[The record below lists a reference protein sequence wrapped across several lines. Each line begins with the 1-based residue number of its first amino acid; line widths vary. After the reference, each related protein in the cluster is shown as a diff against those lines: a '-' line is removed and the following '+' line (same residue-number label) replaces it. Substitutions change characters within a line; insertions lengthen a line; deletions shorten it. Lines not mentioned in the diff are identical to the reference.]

1 MNTDS
6 LKTYLNKRYQGS
18 YSFLENIIFPIFG
31 EDNFEDESEAELLD
45 NQPEWKPL
53 AEATGI
59 RSIKHVGKIYV
70 GVELLQI
77 FDITV
82 SDRVM
87 MERNRVNIQKLVRA
101 VMADY
106 SCAFMLFHYGDDS
119 RWDWRFT
126 FCHKKGSQKDVTDS
140 KRYTFLLGP
149 GQSCRTAANNF
160 NKLYENRDTLDMS
173 KIEEAFSVE
182 ALTKQFYR
190 DLFEW
195 YQWAVSDASNIT
207 FPNDTAIED
216 DDRDDIEKKIIRMI
230 TRIMFVWFI
239 KQKELVPDRIFDADF
254 LSTILKDF
262 DPYSKTEGNYY
273 NAILQN
279 LFFGTLNRAIK
290 DENGNTRKF
299 ASSSKRDVKTLYRY
313 AELFSIS
320 KQEVINLFAEVP
332 FLNGGLFECLD
343 KTRYSDGVEQCYNFD
358 GFSRNDARFADGR
371 FKHRAVV
378 PNNLFFAAE
387 IGLISILSRYNF
399 TIEEN
404 SPEEQQVAL
413 DPELLG
419 KVFENLLGAYNP
431 ETRETAR
438 NQSGSFYTPRE
449 IVNYMVDESLI
460 AYLGNNDFVRSL
472 FSSDFSFDEAEAEE
486 YKRTAERLKRVKILD
501 PACGSGAFPM
511 GLLNRIVEI
520 LERISPDENVY
531 DLKLSVIENC
541 LYGSDIQSI
550 AAQITKLRFF
560 ISLICDCEKD
570 ASKPN
575 FGIPTLPNLETKFVS
590 ANTLIA
596 KKKRDLQG
604 NLFENPEIEPTRN
617 ELAEIR
623 HKHFSAKSASTK
635 HRLREKDQILREKLA
650 RLLSDDDNFAPED
663 AKQLA
668 SWNPY
673 DQNTVSPFFDPE
685 WMFGV
690 ADGFDIVIGNPPY
703 LRIQGIRN
711 SNSDFADY
719 LVANYNSATGSFD
732 LYVAF
737 VERALQL
744 ISSNGIV
751 NFIMPVKWTNAAF
764 GKGLR
769 DVVSKQKAAKKIINF
784 SEYQVFNASTY
795 TGLQWFKPNS
805 DCLEYYELDRNLESN
820 IELKSY
826 LENLSKDT
834 SSIVNTDK
842 LNKDTWVL
850 ASSEVSK
857 LLNKLNEQP
866 LRLEDV
872 FEKIFQG
879 IATSKDDVYFIYD
892 CTETQSTITGE
903 SKQLNK
909 RVTIEK
915 GLVKPLLKGEDVHRY
930 DNLSSNRYVIFP
942 YKLENETANLYA
954 EEELKLLF
962 PNGYAY
968 LKECETLLRGR
979 EKGRFDIDGQ
989 WFQFGRR
996 QGLSYGNIPKIVA
1009 PEISFGGNYAFD
1021 VSGQFYSTTKIYG
1034 YILKSSMIQYGYN
1047 FFLGLLN
1054 SSLFWFFIQNTG
1066 YVLRGGYFTFKTN
1079 YVSPFPIPKFAD
1091 IDSTLLL
1098 KIDNNV
1104 ESIIELNA
1112 MKGNDTQIKLL
1123 IKEID
1128 SVIYKIYNLSS
1139 NEIQLIDSQS
1149 QY

>member
-1 MNTDS
+1 MDIETFDIES
-6 LKTYLNKRYQGS
+6 FKKYLSSQYQGWN
-18 YSFLENIIFPIFG
+18 SFLNNIIFPIFG
-31 EDNFEDESEAELLD
+31 EDKFETLSDTELLE
-45 NQPEWKPL
+45 NNPEEKPL

-59 RSIKHVGKIYV
+59 CSIKQVGQIDI
-70 GVELLQI
+70 GVQPLQI
-77 FDITV
+77 FDVTV

-87 MERNRVNIQKLVRA
+87 MERNRVNIQRLIRK
-101 VMADY
+101 VMENY
-106 SCAFMLFHYGDDS
+106 SSAFMLFHYENDT

-126 FCHKKGSQKDVTDS
+126 FCHKKGGQNDITDS

-149 GQSCRTAANNF
+149 GQSCRTAAENF
-160 NKLYENRDTLDMS
+160 RKLYESREALDVA
-173 KIEEAFSVE
+173 KIETAFSVE

-195 YQWAVSDASNIT
+195 YQLAVSDASNIT

-320 KQEVINLFAEVP
+320 EQEVINLFAEVP

-358 GFSRNDARFADGR
+358 GFSRNDARFTDGR

-378 PNNLFFAAE
+378 PNNLFFAPKT
-387 IGLISILSRYNF
+387 GLISILSRYNF

-472 FSSDFSFDEAEAEE
+472 FGSDFSFDEANAEE
-486 YKRTAERLKRVKILD
+486 YKKTAERLKRIKILD

-520 LERISPDENVY
+520 LKRISPDENVY

-596 KKKRDLQG
+596 KKKRDPQG
-604 NLFENPEIEPTRN
+604 NLFENPEIEQTKRK
-617 ELAEIR
+617 LAEIR

-635 HRLREKDQILREKLA
+635 YRLRKEDEELRGKLIN
-650 RLLSDDDNFAPED
+650 LLSDDNGFAQDD

-668 SWNPY
+668 KWNPY
-673 DQNTVSPFFDPE
+673 DQNDTSSFFDPE

-690 ADGFDIVIGNPPY
+690 ADGFDIIIGNPPY
-703 LRIQGIRN
+703 IQLQNN
-711 SNSDFADY
+711 SGELAKLYEDCGYSTFARTGDIYCLFYERGWQLLKEGGYLCYITSNKWMRAGYGDKTRGFFANKTNPLLLIDFAGVKIFESATVDTNILLFSKSDNLHKTLCAVTNKQNKDSVNNLSDFVRQQDTICDF
-719 LVANYNSATGSFD
+719 STSD
-732 LYVAF
+732 
-737 VERALQL
+737 
-744 ISSNGIV
+744 S
-751 NFIMPVKWTNAAF
+751 W
-764 GKGLR
+764 
-769 DVVSKQKAAKKIINF
+769 VVLSPIEQSIKKKI
-784 SEYQVFNASTY
+784 EAVGT
-795 TGLQWFKPNS
+795 
-805 DCLEYYELDRNLESN
+805 
-820 IELKSY
+820 
-826 LENLSKDT
+826 
-834 SSIVNTDK
+834 
-842 LNKDTWVL
+842 
-850 ASSEVSK
+850 
-857 LLNKLNEQP
+857 
-866 LRLEDV
+866 
-872 FEKIFQG
+872 
-879 IATSKDDVYFIYD
+879 
-892 CTETQSTITGE
+892 
-903 SKQLNK
+903 
-909 RVTIEK
+909 
-915 GLVKPLLKGEDVHRY
+915 LLKDWDIQINYGIKTGCNEAFIISTEKRKEILDNCQTEDERK
-930 DNLSSNRYVIFP
+930 R
-942 YKLENETANLYA
+942 TA
-954 EEELKLLF
+954 ELIR
-962 PNGYAY
+962 PI
-968 LKECETLLRGR
+968 LRGR
-979 EKGRFDIDGQ
+979 DIKKYGYVENGLFLINTHNGIRGKLPRIDINDYPAVKAHLDRYWDKISARADKGDTPYNLRNCAYLEDF
-989 WFQFGRR
+989 FK
-996 QGLSYGNIPKIVA
+996 PKIIYPNMTKYMPFAYDNQGYLTNQKCFIMTGVHLPYLTA
-1009 PEISFGGNYAFD
+1009 FFNSNIFKICYRDCFPELQGGTREL
-1021 VSGQFYSTTKIYG
+1021 SKI
-1034 YILKSSMIQYGYN
+1034 
-1047 FFLGLLN
+1047 FFEN
-1054 SSLFWFFIQNTG
+1054 I
-1066 YVLRGGYFTFKTN
+1066 R
-1079 YVSPFPIPKFAD
+1079 IPQIDKLIEYD
-1091 IDSTLLL
+1091 IENMLEDAQL
-1098 KIDNNV
+1098 
-1104 ESIIELNA
+1104 
-1112 MKGNDTQIKLL
+1112 GNDYADLRIDKALIMFLSLQEYETFILNYQI
-1123 IKEID
+1123 
-1128 SVIYKIYNLSS
+1128 
-1139 NEIQLIDSQS
+1139 
-1149 QY
+1149 

>member
-1 MNTDS
+1 MNYKEVIESKYNRESWQQLLHDIFRGKVS
-6 LKTYLNKRYQGS
+6 FWNRPSEVHVSSRLAKQALN
-18 YSFLENIIFPIFG
+18 L
-31 EDNFEDESEAELLD
+31 
-45 NQPEWKPL
+45 
-53 AEATGI
+53 
-59 RSIKHVGKIYV
+59 GKISLSDGESIAVYE
-70 GVELLQI
+70 VELTDNMNI
-77 FDITV
+77 
-82 SDRVM
+82 
-87 MERNRVNIQKLVRA
+87 ERNRRGIRDMLTTDWHNMGYA
-101 VMADY
+101 G
-106 SCAFMLFHYGDDS
+106 AFMFCFRKDESVL
-119 RWDWRFT
+119 RFSYVSET
-126 FCHKKGSQKDVTDS
+126 WGFNKQGEYEKISTDT
-140 KRYTFLLGP
+140 KRYTYLLGE
-149 GQSCRTAANNF
+149 GRGCRTAIEQF
-160 NKLYENRDTLDMS
+160 KILHDSKLTLSD
-173 KIEEAFSVE
+173 ITAAFSVE
-182 ALTKQFYR
+182 TLTKQFYK

-195 YQWAVSDASNIT
+195 YQWAVEPTSNIT
-207 FPNDTAIED
+207 FPNNTTTED
-216 DDRDDIEKKIIRMI
+216 DDRDDIETKIIRMI

-239 KQKELVPDRIFDADF
+239 KQKNLVPDRIFDINF

-262 DPYSKTEGNYY
+262 DPYSTSIGNYY

-290 DENGNTRKF
+290 DEDGNTRKF
-299 ASSSKRDVKTLYRY
+299 ATSSKRDIKTLYRY
-313 AELFSIS
+313 AEMFAIS
-320 KQEVINLFAEVP
+320 EQEVIEMFAEIP

-343 KTRYSDGVEQCYNFD
+343 KTRDIDGVKQCYNFD
-358 GFSRNDARFADGR
+358 GFSRNELRFADGR
-371 FKHRAVV
+371 YKHRAVV
-378 PNNLFFAAE
+378 PNNLFFE
-387 IGLISILSRYNF
+387 PEKGLISILNRYNF

-431 ETRETAR
+431 ETKETAR

-460 AYLGNNDFVRSL
+460 AYLGDNDFTRSL
-472 FSSDFSFDEAEAEE
+472 FRNDFSFEKSKIEE
-486 YKRTAERLKRVKILD
+486 YKKLAEKIKTVKILD

-511 GLLNRIVEI
+511 GLLNRMVEI
-520 LERISPDENVY
+520 LERISPDEDVY
-531 DLKLSVIENC
+531 NLKLSVIENC

-590 ANTLIA
+590 ANSLVA
-596 KKKRDLQG
+596 KKKKPAEG
-604 NLFENPEIEPTRN
+604 NLFENPEIEPTKN

-635 HRLREKDQILREKLA
+635 YRLREKDQVLREKLA
-650 RLLSDDDNFAPED
+650 KLLSDDDNFAPED

-668 SWNPY
+668 AWNPY
-673 DQNTVSPFFDPE
+673 DQNAVSPFFDPE

-942 YKLENETANLYA
+942 YKLENGTANLYA

-996 QGLSYGNIPKIVA
+996 QGLSYGNVPKIVA

-1021 VSGQFYSTTKIYG
+1021 VSGQFYSTTTIYG
-1034 YILKSSMIQYGYN
+1034 YIMKESCNVSYETLMAI
-1047 FFLGLLN
+1047 LN
-1054 SSLFWFFIQNTG
+1054 SKLCWWFMSNTG
-1066 YVLRGGYFTFKTN
+1066 TVLAQGYYRYKPA
-1079 YVSPFPIPKFAD
+1079 YLKPLPIPQISKET
-1091 IDSTLLL
+1091 DSEIKSLVAGLAKQDASNRRFL
-1098 KIDNNV
+1098 ERKID
-1104 ESIIELNA
+1104 IA
-1112 MKGNDTQIKLL
+1112 
-1123 IKEID
+1123 
-1128 SVIYKIYNLSS
+1128 IYNLYSI
-1139 NEIQLIDSQS
+1139 NDDDIELINRTC
-1149 QY
+1149 

>member
-1 MNTDS
+1 MNYKEVIESRYNRAAWQQLLHDIFHNKVNFWNRPS
-6 LKTYLNKRYQGS
+6 EVHVSSRLAKQALN
-18 YSFLENIIFPIFG
+18 L
-31 EDNFEDESEAELLD
+31 
-45 NQPEWKPL
+45 
-53 AEATGI
+53 
-59 RSIKHVGKIYV
+59 GKISLSDGESIAVYE
-70 GVELLQI
+70 VELADNVNI
-77 FDITV
+77 
-82 SDRVM
+82 
-87 MERNRVNIQKLVRA
+87 ERNRRGIRDMFTTDWHNMGYA
-101 VMADY
+101 G
-106 SCAFMLFHYGDDS
+106 AFMFCFRKDESVL
-119 RWDWRFT
+119 RFSYVSET
-126 FCHKKGSQKDVTDS
+126 WGFNKQGEYEKISTDT
-140 KRYTFLLGP
+140 KRYTYLLGE
-149 GQSCRTAANNF
+149 GRGCRTAIEQF
-160 NKLYENRDTLDMS
+160 KILHDSKLTLSD
-173 KIEEAFSVE
+173 ITAAFSVE
-182 ALTKQFYR
+182 TLTKQFYK

-195 YQWAVSDASNIT
+195 YQWAVEPTSNIT
-207 FPNDTAIED
+207 FPNNTTTED
-216 DDRDDIEKKIIRMI
+216 DDRDDIETKIIRMI

-239 KQKELVPDRIFDADF
+239 KQKNLVPDRIFEINF

-262 DPYSKTEGNYY
+262 DPYSTSIGNYY

-290 DENGNTRKF
+290 DEDGNTRKF
-299 ASSSKRDVKTLYRY
+299 ATSSKRDIKTLYRY
-313 AELFSIS
+313 AEMFAIS
-320 KQEVINLFAEVP
+320 EQEVIEMFAEIP

-343 KTRYSDGVEQCYNFD
+343 KTRHIDGVEQCYNFD
-358 GFSRNDARFADGR
+358 GFSRNELRFADGR
-371 FKHRAVV
+371 YKHRAVV
-378 PNNLFFAAE
+378 PNNLFFE
-387 IGLISILSRYNF
+387 PEKGLISILNRYNF

-431 ETRETAR
+431 ETKETAR

-460 AYLGNNDFVRSL
+460 AYLGDNNFTRSL
-472 FSSDFSFDEAEAEE
+472 FQNDFSFEKSKIEE
-486 YKRTAERLKRVKILD
+486 YKKLAEKIKTVKILD

-511 GLLNRIVEI
+511 GLLNRMVEI
-520 LERISPDENVY
+520 LERISPDEDIYN
-531 DLKLSVIENC
+531 LKLSVIENC

-590 ANTLIA
+590 ANSLIE
-596 KKKRDLQG
+596 KKKKPAQG
-604 NLFENPEIEPTRN
+604 NLFENPEIELTKN
-617 ELAEIR
+617 ELAKIR

-635 HRLREKDQILREKLA
+635 HRLRERDQVLREKLA
-650 RLLSDDDNFAPED
+650 QLLSDDDNFAPED

-668 SWNPY
+668 AWNPY
-673 DQNTVSPFFDPE
+673 DQNAVSPFFDPE
-685 WMFGV
+685 WMFGI

-805 DCLEYYELDRNLESN
+805 DYLEYYELDRNLEFN

-942 YKLENETANLYA
+942 YKLENGTANLYA

-1021 VSGQFYSTTKIYG
+1021 VSGQFYSTTTIYG
-1034 YILKSSMIQYGYN
+1034 YIMKESCNVSYETLMAI
-1047 FFLGLLN
+1047 LN
-1054 SSLFWFFIQNTG
+1054 SKLCWWFMSNTG
-1066 YVLRGGYFTFKTN
+1066 TVLAQGYYRYKPA
-1079 YVSPFPIPKFAD
+1079 YLKPLPIPQISKET
-1091 IDSTLLL
+1091 DSEIKSLVAGLAKQDASNRRFL
-1098 KIDNNV
+1098 ERKID
-1104 ESIIELNA
+1104 IA
-1112 MKGNDTQIKLL
+1112 
-1123 IKEID
+1123 
-1128 SVIYKIYNLSS
+1128 IYNLYSI
-1139 NEIQLIDSQS
+1139 NDDDIELINRTC
-1149 QY
+1149 

>member
-1 MNTDS
+1 MDIETFDIES
-6 LKTYLNKRYQGS
+6 FKKYLSSQYQGWN
-18 YSFLENIIFPIFG
+18 SFLNNIIFPIFG
-31 EDNFEDESEAELLD
+31 EDKFESHFENELLESNFEEKS
-45 NQPEWKPL
+45 L

-59 RSIKHVGKIYV
+59 CSIKQVGQVDI
-70 GVELLQI
+70 GVQPLQI

-87 MERNRVNIQKLVRA
+87 MERNRVNIQRLIRK
-101 VMADY
+101 VMDNY
-106 SCAFMLFHYGDDS
+106 SVAFMLFHYENDTC
-119 RWDWRFT
+119 WDWRFT
-126 FCHKKGSQKDVTDS
+126 FCHKKGGQNDITDS

-149 GQSCRTAANNF
+149 GQSCRTAAENF
-160 NKLYENRDTLDMS
+160 RKLYESREALDVA
-173 KIEEAFSVE
+173 KIETAFSVE

-239 KQKELVPDRIFDADF
+239 KQKELVPNRIFDADF

-320 KQEVINLFAEVP
+320 EQEVINLFAEVP

-343 KTRYSDGVEQCYNFD
+343 KTHYSDGVELCYNFD

-378 PNNLFFAAE
+378 PNNLFFAPE
-387 IGLISILSRYNF
+387 TGLISILSRYNF

-431 ETRETAR
+431 ETRATAR

-472 FSSDFSFDEAEAEE
+472 FGSDFSFDEAKTEE
-486 YKRTAERLKRVKILD
+486 YKKTAERLKRVKILD

-604 NLFENPEIEPTRN
+604 NLFENPEIEQTKRK
-617 ELAEIR
+617 LAEIR

-635 HRLREKDQILREKLA
+635 YRLRKEDEELRGKLIN
-650 RLLSDDDNFAPED
+650 LLSDDNGFAQDD

-668 SWNPY
+668 KWNPY
-673 DQNTVSPFFDPE
+673 DQNDTSSFFDPE

-703 LRIQGIRN
+703 IQLQNN
-711 SNSDFADY
+711 SGELAKLYEDCGYSTFARTGDIYCLFYERGWQLLKEGGYLCYITSNKWMRAGYGDKTRGFFANKTNPMLLIDFAGVKIFESATVDTNILLFSKSDNLHKTLCAVTNKQNKDSVNNLSDFVRQQDIICDF
-719 LVANYNSATGSFD
+719 STSD
-732 LYVAF
+732 
-737 VERALQL
+737 
-744 ISSNGIV
+744 S
-751 NFIMPVKWTNAAF
+751 W
-764 GKGLR
+764 
-769 DVVSKQKAAKKIINF
+769 VVLSPIEQSIKKKIEAVGTPLKDWDIQINYGIKTGCNEAF
-784 SEYQVFNASTY
+784 IISTEKRKEILDNCQ
-795 TGLQWFKPNS
+795 TEDERKRTA
-805 DCLEYYELDRNLESN
+805 ELIRP
-820 IELKSY
+820 I
-826 LENLSKDT
+826 
-834 SSIVNTDK
+834 
-842 LNKDTWVL
+842 
-850 ASSEVSK
+850 
-857 LLNKLNEQP
+857 
-866 LRLEDV
+866 
-872 FEKIFQG
+872 
-879 IATSKDDVYFIYD
+879 
-892 CTETQSTITGE
+892 
-903 SKQLNK
+903 
-909 RVTIEK
+909 
-915 GLVKPLLKGEDVHRY
+915 
-930 DNLSSNRYVIFP
+930 
-942 YKLENETANLYA
+942 
-954 EEELKLLF
+954 
-962 PNGYAY
+962 
-968 LKECETLLRGR
+968 LRGR
-979 EKGRFDIDGQ
+979 DIKRYSHEWANLWLIYIPWHFPYQFDETI
-989 WFQFGRR
+989 
-996 QGLSYGNIPKIVA
+996 QGASTKA
-1009 PEISFGGNYAFD
+1009 EEAFKLQYPA
-1021 VSGQFYSTTKIYG
+1021 VYSHM
-1034 YILKSSMIQYGYN
+1034 LQY
-1047 FFLGLLN
+1047 
-1054 SSLFWFFIQNTG
+1054 
-1066 YVLRGGYFTFKTN
+1066 
-1079 YVSPFPIPKFAD
+1079 
-1091 IDSTLLL
+1091 
-1098 KIDNNV
+1098 
-1104 ESIIELNA
+1104 
-1112 MKGNDTQIKLL
+1112 
-1123 IKEID
+1123 
-1128 SVIYKIYNLSS
+1128 
-1139 NEIQLIDSQS
+1139 
-1149 QY
+1149 